1 MVGCSD
7 DATNG
12 PVTIVPPHGGG
23 SNPVLE
29 DTLTTLYEF
38 ANLPADES
46 IAKLEFFSDDSLKVT
61 LADNSMLNFTVDL
74 IEEGE
79 ETEASLQMNTI
90 CPVTGGTGTVS
101 YYDLEVLDDQ
111 TKTSR
116 ARLET
121 ILDRLNDFSIIH
133 IGYYRPNISK

>member
-1 MVGCSD
+1 MKKILILLITLGLMVGCSD

-61 LADNSMLNFTVDL
+61 LADNSMLNSKTY
-74 IEEGE
+74 IKS
-79 ETEASLQMNTI
+79 TIMKKTNNNNSKQLQKF
-90 CPVTGGTGTVS
+90 
-101 YYDLEVLDDQ
+101 Q
-111 TKTSR
+111 QQQ
-116 ARLET
+116 
-121 ILDRLNDFSIIH
+121 
-133 IGYYRPNISK
+133 ISKPQLKDLKGGYIVEDFLDI